1 MATQPID
8 KSLDF
13 SAAEAFS
20 RIVERIPPI
29 PARQRPHGPLTARR
43 LNRFYAF
50 LAIEFLLGITPL
62 ILGMSAPWQA
72 FGLGMIFPGAG
83 FLYAGGIGG
92 VIFAA
97 LSLAIFA
104 VVMFL
109 WWARGPILAP
119 PAVIVVAA
127 ALSALWIG
135 EGGGVIVLGYAI
147 PVAVAGLH
155 IYLAFKRR
163 ARFAEQQARGAQIN
177 TLLAKAVIAFYLTF
191 FPVTVN
197 TLLGLQS
204 VDRAQVAL
212 LRSFGADGRSLMLRL
227 QLPTAL
233 PQIFVALRL
242 GASLSLVGAIVGEWF
257 GDTTGLGVLL
267 LQAMYAENVVGL
279 WAAILC
285 AAVLGTGFYAVVA
298 ETERRLVFWR
308 AEQ

>member
-1 MATQPID
+1 MRFAG
-8 KSLDF
+8 
-13 SAAEAFS
+13 A
-20 RIVERIPPI
+20 V
-29 PARQRPHGPLTARR
+29 GR
-43 LNRFYAF
+43 L
-50 LAIEFLLGITPL
+50 
-62 ILGMSAPWQA
+62 
-72 FGLGMIFPGAG
+72 
-83 FLYAGGIGG
+83 
-92 VIFAA
+92 
-97 LSLAIFA
+97 
-104 VVMFL
+104 
-109 WWARGPILAP
+109 
-119 PAVIVVAA
+119 
-127 ALSALWIG
+127 
-135 EGGGVIVLGYAI
+135 VLGL
-147 PVAVAGLH
+147 AVAGLMWEGAVVLFG
-155 IYLAFKRR
+155 IRPAYLPRLSAIIAAIAATPGAYLDGFLRTLAETLIGFAMGALVGMLNGVAFFRWPMLR
-163 ARFAEQQARGAQIN
+163 DMLFPIFVVLQTIPVIAFGALVVLWFGN

-212 LRSFGADGRSLMLRL
+212 LRSFGAGGRSLMLRL

-267 LQAMYAENVVGL
+267 LQAMYNENVVGL

-298 ETERRLVFWR
+298 ETERRLVFWS